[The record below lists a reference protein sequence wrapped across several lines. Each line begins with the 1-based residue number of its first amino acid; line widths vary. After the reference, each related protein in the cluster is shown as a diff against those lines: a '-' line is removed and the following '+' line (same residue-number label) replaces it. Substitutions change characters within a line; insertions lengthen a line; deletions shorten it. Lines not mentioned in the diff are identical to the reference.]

1 MFDPPDAAWLWDNE
15 PCRAAC
21 PVHTDAGAYVTAIA
35 EGRYREAY
43 LIARAPN
50 PFASICGRVCAAP
63 CETACRRGTLDAPI
77 AIRALKR
84 FVTEQFGVESFLAND
99 AWHEAHGPV
108 PEATEPSVGV
118 IGGGPAGLAAAHDLR
133 LAGHAVTVY
142 DANERL
148 GGMMVLGIPEYR
160 LPRALISREIEA
172 ILELGVEART
182 GFRVGTDATVAE
194 LLERHDALF
203 LAVGTGRGRDLQL
216 PGYELDGVLRAIEF
230 LLNVNQ
236 GFRVD
241 LGEHV
246 VVVGGGNVAFDAART
261 ALRAAAHDPALPP
274 EPDTDAQSGE
284 VAGAGPSAEDAR
296 RAMTTTLDV
305 ARAAVRAGVRDVTVF
320 ALESPEEIP
329 ADPEEI
335 AEAEH
340 EGIKIVYRRGPHRFV
355 GENGRVTGLE
365 TIAVDSV
372 FDEQG
377 RFAPTFLPDTEVVIP
392 ADSIVLAVG
401 QSADLDLLEGVEVER
416 NPQGTVRVD
425 PETLQTTHPRIWAGG
440 DVAKGPRNLIDAV
453 ADGRRAA
460 AAIHAALGG
469 AAQPNSLTSLGT
481 TPSEVRVEIS
491 VRPGFRR
498 LDSGYDGI
506 SRVDVPTTP
515 TERRV
520 GFAEVEVGYDEIDAQ
535 REALRCLRCF
545 DNIMLDPALCILC
558 GLCVDVCPTD
568 CITIARADHIGAGDA
583 AQSALLL
590 DEDRCIRCAL
600 CVNRCPPG
608 ALSMVHAQIKSI
620 QPERTEPELIV
631 EVPA

>member
-1 MFDPPDAAWLWDNE
+1 MFPAPDAAWLWDNE

-35 EGRYREAY
+35 EGRYRDAY

-63 CETACRRGTLDAPI
+63 CETACRRGTVDAPI

-84 FVTEQFGVESFLAND
+84 FVTEQFGVESFHANE

-108 PEATEPSVGV
+108 PPATEPSVGV

-133 LAGHAVTVY
+133 LAGHPVTVY
-142 DANERL
+142 EANDRL

-172 ILELGVEART
+172 VLELGVEART
-182 GFRVGTDATVAE
+182 GFRVGTDATVPE

-236 GFRVD
+236 GFQVD
-241 LGEHV
+241 LGQRV

-261 ALRAAAHDPALPP
+261 ALRAAAGD
-274 EPDTDAQSGE
+274 DSAQSEPRSDRGDT
-284 VAGAGPSAEDAR
+284 GPSADDAR

-335 AEAEH
+335 AEAEA
-340 EGIKIVYRRGPHRFV
+340 EGITIVYRRGPHRFV
-355 GENGRVTGLE
+355 GEGGRVTGLE
-365 TIAVDSV
+365 TIAVESV
-372 FDEQG
+372 FDAQG
-377 RFAPTFLPDTEVVIP
+377 RFAPTFLPGTEAVIP

-401 QSADLDLLEGVEVER
+401 QASDLDLLDGVDVER
-416 NPQGTVRVD
+416 TPQGNLRVD
-425 PETLQTTHPRIWAGG
+425 PGSLETSHPRIWAGG

-460 AAIHAALGG
+460 AAIHTALGG
-469 AAQPNSLTSLGT
+469 SSSARGLGSLGL
-481 TPSEVRVEIS
+481 TPSEVRVEI
-491 VRPGFRR
+491 VRRPGFRR

-506 SRVDVPTTP
+506 PRVEVPTTP
-515 TERRV
+515 TDRRV
-520 GFAEVEVGYDEIDAQ
+520 GFAEVEVGYDDADAQ

-545 DNIMLDPALCILC
+545 DNIMLEPALCILC

-568 CITIARADHIGAGDA
+568 CITIARADAIGVGAP

-608 ALSMVHAQIKSI
+608 ALSMVHAKIEKVQ
-620 QPERTEPELIV
+620 
-631 EVPA
+631 EVVA

>member
-1 MFDPPDAAWLWDNE
+1 MVDAPDARWLWDNE

-35 EGRYREAY
+35 EGRYRDAY
-43 LIARAPN
+43 MIARAPN

-63 CETACRRGTLDAPI
+63 CETACRRGTVDAPI

-84 FVTEQFGVESFLAND
+84 FVTEQFGVESFLVND

-108 PEATEPSVGV
+108 PPETEPSVGV

-133 LAGHAVTVY
+133 LAGHPVTVY
-142 DANERL
+142 EANERL

-172 ILELGVEART
+172 ILELGVQART
-182 GFRVGTDATVAE
+182 GFRVGTDATVPE

-241 LGEHV
+241 LGERV

-261 ALRAAAHDPALPP
+261 ALRAAAGDTLASGAP
-274 EPDTDAQSGE
+274 ESG
-284 VAGAGPSAEDAR
+284 AAAGPSADDAR

-305 ARAAVRAGVRDVTVF
+305 ARAAVRAGVRNVTVF

-340 EGIKIVYRRGPHRFV
+340 EGITIVYRRGPHRFV
-355 GENGRVTGLE
+355 GEDGHVTGLE
-365 TIAVDSV
+365 TIAVESV

-377 RFAPTFLPDTEVVIP
+377 RFAPTFLPDTETVIP

-401 QSADLDLLEGVEVER
+401 QAADLDLLDGVDVER
-416 NPQGTVRVD
+416 TPPGNLRVD
-425 PETLQTTHPRIWAGG
+425 PATLQTSHPRIWAGG

-460 AAIHAALGG
+460 AAIHTALGG
-469 AAQPNSLTSLGT
+469 AAQANGLASLGT

-491 VRPGFRR
+491 LRPGFRR
-498 LDSGYDGI
+498 LDSGYDAI
-506 SRVDVPTTP
+506 ARVDVPTTP
-515 TERRV
+515 TDRRV

-568 CITIARADHIGAGDA
+568 CITITRADHIGVGLS

-608 ALSMVHAQIKSI
+608 ALSMVHAKI
-620 QPERTEPELIV
+620 QSTQ
-631 EVPA
+631 EVVA